1 MLFHSG
7 NFASINQ
14 AQPRGWKICASEQ
27 LALTAATRKAEIGYN
42 SYTSGAGH
50 QVGNQLVAEMAFH
63 YVIRS
68 RDLEHD
74 FLNERRFLGFHLG

>member
-14 AQPRGWKICASEQ
+14 AQPIGWKICASEQ

-42 SYTSGAGH
+42 LYTSGADY
-50 QVGNQLVAEMAFH
+50 QVGNQLVAEVAFH
-63 YVIRS
+63 YVVRP
-68 RDLEHD
+68 RELEHD
-74 FLNERRFLGFHLG
+74 F

>member
-14 AQPRGWKICASEQ
+14 AQPIGWQICASEQ

-42 SYTSGAGH
+42 LYASGAGYH
-50 QVGNQLVAEMAFH
+50 VGNPLVAEVAFH

-68 RDLEHD
+68 RD
-74 FLNERRFLGFHLG
+74 